1 MRASIV
7 GATGYAGG
15 ELIRILHSHPEVE
28 IGELTSRSLAGRSVW
43 KAHPNMR
50 NLDMKFSEY
59 NIDRISE
66 SDVVFL
72 AVPHTASMV
81 VVPELLESGVKVV
94 DQSADF
100 RLKSREAFESW
111 YDVEHT
117 APELLERAV
126 YGIPELYRDEM
137 RKADL
142 VACAGCEAT
151 TAILGLA
158 PLNGKIENVVV
169 DAKIGGCAA
178 GAKANAGTH
187 YPERTNTVR
196 PYAPDKHRHQA
207 EIHQEIGCGVS
218 MSAHAVGMTRGI
230 LVTSH
235 ILGYTTSAASLFQEY
250 KDFYK
255 DSPFIRLT
263 PSNPRYLPN
272 PKYVIGSNYCD
283 VGMVYDEENTRL
295 VVFSAI
301 DNMVKGAAG
310 QAVQCMN
317 LMFGFDETKG
327 LGGLP
332 IYPA

>member
-15 ELIRILHSHPEVE
+15 ELIRLLHSHPEVE
-28 IGELTSRSLAGRSVW
+28 IGEITSRSLAGRSVW
-43 KAHPNMR
+43 KAHPNLR
-50 NLDMKFSEY
+50 NLDMRFSKY
-59 NIDRISE
+59 NVDKIS
-66 SDVVFL
+66 DCDAVFL
-72 AVPHTASMV
+72 AVPHTASMAL
-81 VVPELLESGVKVV
+81 VPELLETGVKVI

-100 RLKSREAFESW
+100 RLRSKETYEKW
-111 YDVEHT
+111 YGLEHT
-117 APELLERAV
+117 APELLERVV
-126 YGIPELYRDEM
+126 YGVPEVHRDEIT
-137 RKADL
+137 KADL

-158 PLNGKIENVVV
+158 PLRGEVENVVV
-169 DAKIGGCAA
+169 DVKIGGAAA
-178 GAKANAGTH
+178 GATPNAGTH

-207 EIHQEIGCGVS
+207 EIQQEIGCNVA
-218 MSAHAVGMTRGI
+218 MTAHAVGMTRGI
-230 LVTSH
+230 LATSH
-235 ILGYTTSAASLFQEY
+235 ISDYTGLSAPLFQKY
-250 KDFYK
+250 TDFYK

-283 VGMVYDEENTRL
+283 IGMVFDEENSRL

-310 QAVQCMN
+310 QAIQCMN
-317 LMFGFDETKG
+317 LMFGLEETTG
-327 LGGLP
+327 LEGLP